1 MNNLASMRNCPGCE
15 VSQIRHGEILATK
28 SVLLMFT
35 NMPADADKIF
45 YCDSTFDNTVEVTKF
60 NSY

>member
-1 MNNLASMRNCPGCE
+1 
-15 VSQIRHGEILATK
+15 
-28 SVLLMFT
+28 MFT

-45 YCDSTFDNTVEVTKF
+45 YCDATFDNNVAITKF